1 MKASMNKIQE
11 ELKEKELVA
20 AEQLEKKDLEIAAL
34 QETKKEIVVEKN
46 IA

>member
-1 MKASMNKIQE
+1 MNKIQE

-34 QETKKEIVVEKN
+34 KEIKKEIVVEKN

>member
-1 MKASMNKIQE
+1 MNKIQE
-11 ELKEKELVA
+11 ELKEKELAA

-34 QETKKEIVVEKN
+34 KEIKKEIVVEKN

>member
-1 MKASMNKIQE
+1 MNKIQE

-20 AEQLEKKDLEIAAL
+20 AEQLEKKDLLIAAL